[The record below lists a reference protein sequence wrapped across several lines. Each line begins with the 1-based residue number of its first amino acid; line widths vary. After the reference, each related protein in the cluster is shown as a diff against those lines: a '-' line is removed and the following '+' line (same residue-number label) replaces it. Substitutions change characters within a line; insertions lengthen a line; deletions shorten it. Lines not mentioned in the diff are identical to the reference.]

1 MTTEPPRFPFP
12 RTCPF
17 DPPEEYA
24 RMRETEP
31 VARVQLFDGAP
42 CWLVTRYDDVRAV
55 AGDVRFSS
63 QTTNPG
69 FPEVFE
75 GRRAVG
81 QQEQTFIAMDPPDHD
96 RQRLMLTSTFMVK
109 KAEAMR
115 PPIQANVDR
124 LIDDLLATGPPAD
137 LVTGFALPIPTA
149 VICDLLGVPVEDHAF
164 FQDRASARLT
174 IGLAPEAVAKATGEL
189 MAYLGELVDRKET
202 EPGDDIISRLLAQQV
217 EPGHLTKA
225 QLTEMARLLL
235 IAGHD
240 STAQMISLSVVL
252 LLQHPDQL
260 EVFRRDPAVVPGAVE
275 ELLRYLT
282 AAQLLVGRVA
292 TSDLEVG
299 GTLIRAGEG
308 VRAMLAAANRD
319 PRAFP
324 DPDRLDVR
332 RDARHHIAFG
342 YGIHQC
348 LGQPYARV
356 EMQVALETLFRRIP
370 GLRLAVPLDA
380 LPFKYESAIHGLHRL
395 PVEW

>member
-1 MTTEPPRFPFP
+1 MTGELSRFPFRRP
-12 RTCPF
+12 CPF

-24 RMRETEP
+24 RLRETEP
-31 VARVQLFDGAP
+31 VSRVALFDGSP

-81 QQEQTFIAMDPPDHD
+81 KQEQTFIAMDPPEHD
-96 RQRLMLTSTFMVK
+96 RHRLMLTSTFMVK

-115 PPIQANVDR
+115 PVIQEMVDQ
-124 LIDDLLATGPPAD
+124 LIDDLLAAGPPAD
-137 LVTGFALPIPTA
+137 LVAAFALPIPTA

-164 FQDRASARLT
+164 FCDRASARLT
-174 IGLAPEAVAKATGEL
+174 VGLAPEAVAKATGEL
-189 MAYLGELVDRKET
+189 MTYLGDLVERKET
-202 EPGDDIISRLLAQQV
+202 EPGDDIISRLLDTQV
-217 EPGHLTKA
+217 RPGNLTRTDLA
-225 QLTEMARLLL
+225 EMARLLL

-240 STAQMISLSVVL
+240 STAQMISLSVAL
-252 LLQHPDQL
+252 LLEHPDQL
-260 EVFRRDPAVVPGAVE
+260 SVLRSDAAVVPRAVE
-275 ELLRYLT
+275 ELLRYLS
-282 AAQLLVGRVA
+282 AAQLLIGRVA
-292 TSDLEVG
+292 TADIEVG
-299 GTLIRAGEG
+299 GTLIRTGEG
-308 VRAMLAAANRD
+308 VRAMLASANRD

-324 DPDRLDVR
+324 DPDRLDLR
-332 RDARHHIAFG
+332 RNARHHVAFG

-370 GLRLAVPLDA
+370 GLRLAVPVEE

>member
-1 MTTEPPRFPFP
+1 MTDELRRFPFR

-17 DPPEEYA
+17 EPPEEYA
-24 RMRETEP
+24 RLRETEP
-31 VARVQLFDGAP
+31 VSKVQLFDGAP

-63 QTTNPG
+63 ETINPG
-69 FPEVFE
+69 YPEVFE

-81 QQEQTFIAMDPPDHD
+81 KQEQTFIGMDPPDHD
-96 RQRLMLTSTFMVK
+96 RHRLMLTSTFMVK

-115 PPIQANVDR
+115 PAIQTLVDE
-124 LIDDLLATGPPAD
+124 LIDGMLAAGPPAD
-137 LVTGFALPIPTA
+137 LVAAFALPIPTA
-149 VICDLLGVPVEDHAF
+149 VICNLLGVPVEDHAF

-174 IGLAPEAVAKATGEL
+174 VGLPPEAVAKATGEL
-189 MAYLGELVDRKET
+189 MTYLGELVDRKET
-202 EPGDDIISRLLAQQV
+202 DPGDDIISRLLAQQV
-217 EPGHLTKA
+217 RPGHLTKA
-225 QLTEMARLLL
+225 ELADMARLLL

-240 STAQMISLSVVL
+240 STAQMISLSVAL
-252 LLQHPDQL
+252 LLEHPDQL
-260 EVFRRDPAVVPGAVE
+260 EVLRRDPAVVAGAVE

-292 TSDLEVG
+292 TADMEVA

-308 VRAMLAAANRD
+308 VRAMLASANRD
-319 PRAFP
+319 ARAFP
-324 DPDRLDVR
+324 DPDRLDLR
-332 RDARHHIAFG
+332 RDARHHVAFG

-370 GLRLAVPLDA
+370 GLRLAVPVEE